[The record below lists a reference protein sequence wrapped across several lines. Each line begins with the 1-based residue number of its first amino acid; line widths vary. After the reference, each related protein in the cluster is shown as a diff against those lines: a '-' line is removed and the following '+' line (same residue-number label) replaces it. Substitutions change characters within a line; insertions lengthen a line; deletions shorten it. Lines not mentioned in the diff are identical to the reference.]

1 MHANSRFHQNR
12 SQNPTPPP
20 ESSAAVFE
28 SPRPHQPRPAAHR
41 SRKTSF
47 FKKSARKTKVG
58 EKFQS
63 SGEFGGRRRPCVYR
77 KPRFGNIG
85 DEGRD
90 NRSKVVRFAGLKPE

>member
-1 MHANSRFHQNR
+1 MKRCLAWRVPTDARQFTFSPEPLPKPHTPTGVISGRF
-12 SQNPTPPP
+12 
-20 ESSAAVFE
+20 
-28 SPRPHQPRPAAHR
+28 R